1 MCVVSCVRLF
11 ATPRTV
17 THQPPLSMEEYWSGL
32 SFPFPGYLPN
42 SVIELVC
49 PALQVDSLPL
59 SHQGFPYKVSRI
71 VKCIETESMWVNP
84 RGQGVG
90 SRERVSA
97 EEGEKSGRWMMVR
110 IA

>member
-1 MCVVSCVRLF
+1 M
-11 ATPRTV
+11 
-17 THQPPLSMEEYWSGL
+17 
-32 SFPFPGYLPN
+32 
-42 SVIELVC
+42 IELVS

-71 VKCIETESMWVNP
+71 VKFIETERMWVNP